1 MQELKRTF
9 AASLDALQNGLWKFH
24 SFVTSEI
31 VGDAGIWIIF
41 ASGQANSKIQVAHKF
56 TNFLCINIMRIHS
69 LLSLIMLSWNWGHA
83 QSADSI
89 YVSQFVRDSF
99 TRHGIKDAVVTVIA
113 QNGKCDTLRTFPGK
127 GNLDAQLW
135 QMLVPRRESGF
146 RIKLEHPDYETK
158 EMEVE
163 MKHPARLNSY
173 RFPEVLMKRRFEER
187 TTTLNEATA
196 TVTRVKLCYK
206 GDTIEV
212 DARAFKLTEGSML
225 ESLVRNVPGCELLD
239 NGDVYMN
246 GRKVDYLTLNGKD
259 FFKGNN
265 RIMLDNLPY
274 YTVDKL
280 QFYNQR
286 SERSQMIGKDVERPD
301 FVMNVKLKREYSTG
315 YLANVEAGGG
325 THERWLG
332 RAFALRFTDN
342 SRFSLFGNANNINET
357 GNPSG
362 QGVWGS
368 LPNPVGDIK
377 TYDIGSELLV
387 DDKQGRYKNVLNT
400 SVQWSESEDEQ
411 RTASRQFLRQGDV
424 FGYADE
430 KSSVNNFAVKASN
443 RLTLKPI
450 GLVSESRLDYSSY
463 DKSMLSRGALLAS
476 NPSEGAE
483 HVIDSIFAAQ
493 GSSELMGFLINRVR
507 DEASSDGHQWNVSQ
521 KLDFHKQLP
530 WGDDL
535 MLTAQGTWDSAK
547 GNGRSRYGLE
557 YTDEMMSDDIQKRVD
572 RTSSHAYELQFDA
585 NYAVHFLTGWHLN
598 VEWGYRQSHQHEQK
612 DLYRLD
618 WDENFIAE
626 EWLPSMTG
634 YAHLRDEANSPHYV
648 STKREEAFSGMLHRH
663 DSDSKRGRYFSF
675 NAAFDLRHTV
685 QDGTYTRG
693 DNRFSPSDTRWLFNP
708 RVDVEYQTRQWHD
721 TYSLHY
727 DTRMNPLNL
736 AQIVDLTDTSDP
748 LSVQKGNQR
757 LRPSQVHHLSALYS
771 TRFGT
776 HGQFLMLRSS
786 VSFMQHLVAMN
797 SIYDAA
803 SGAYTYIPVNV
814 DGNWNCTHNLNLRRS
829 LAAHDRLTM
838 ESRTTYRYT
847 HGVDMKDNATS
858 TVMQHTIGEDVKVE
872 YKQGPFVCALL
883 GGISYRNVRPDDA
896 NRFQSVDFNYG
907 ASVQASLPLG
917 FRLSSD
923 IRMYCRR
930 GYTDRSLCTDRLVWN
945 AQLARSFCRGR
956 LQVAARAF
964 DLLHQLSSTHTVI
977 NTQAQTEVW
986 QLSLPSYLMLSV
998 QLKLNKSPK
1007 GK

>member
-1 MQELKRTF
+1 MRLF
-9 AASLDALQNGLWKFH
+9 FLFILPLASWRV
-24 SFVTSEI
+24 SY
-31 VGDAGIWIIF
+31 
-41 ASGQANSKIQVAHKF
+41 
-56 TNFLCINIMRIHS
+56 
-69 LLSLIMLSWNWGHA
+69 A

-99 TRHGIKDAVVTVIA
+99 TRHGIKDAVVTFLA
-113 QNGKCDTLRTFPGK
+113 QDGKCDTLRTFPGK

-135 QMLVPRRESGF
+135 QMLVPRRESRF
-146 RIKLEHPDYETK
+146 RIKVEHPDYEAK

-163 MKHPARLNSY
+163 MKHPARLHSF
-173 RFPEVLMKRRFEER
+173 RFPEMLLKRKFEER

-225 ESLVRNVPGCELLD
+225 ESLVRNVPGCELHD

-342 SRFSLFGNANNINET
+342 SRLSFYGNANNINET
-357 GNPSG
+357 GGPSG
-362 QGVWGS
+362 QGVWGGQ
-368 LPNPVGDIK
+368 PNPVGDVK

-387 DDKQGRYKNVLNT
+387 DDKQGRYKNVLNA
-400 SVQWSESEDEQ
+400 SVQWTRSEDEQ
-411 RTASRQFLRQGDV
+411 RTASRQFLQQGDV
-424 FGYADE
+424 YGYADE
-430 KSSVNNFAVKASN
+430 RSSIHNFALKSSN

-463 DKSMLSRGALLAS
+463 DKGMFSRSALLAS
-476 NPSEGAE
+476 NPSEGTE
-483 HVIDSIFAAQ
+483 LVIDSIFAAQ
-493 GSSELMGFLINRVR
+493 GSSELMEFLINKVQ
-507 DEASSDGHQWNVSQ
+507 EQASDDGHKWNVSQ

-535 MLTAQGTWDSAK
+535 MLTAQGKWDGAK
-547 GNGRSRYGLE
+547 DNGYSQYRLD
-557 YTDEMMSDDIQKRVD
+557 YTDEMMTDDIRKRLSRV
-572 RTSSHAYELQFDA
+572 SSRSYDLQFDA
-585 NYAVHFLTGWHLN
+585 NYAVHFLNGWHLN
-598 VEWGYRQSHQHEQK
+598 VGMGHRQNHRHEHR

-618 WDENFIAE
+618 WDESITAE
-626 EWLPSMTG
+626 KWLPSMIA
-634 YAHLRDEANSPHYV
+634 YAHLRDVANSPHQV
-648 STKREEAFSGMLHRH
+648 STRREEVFSSMLHRH
-663 DSDSKRGRYFSF
+663 DSDSRRGRYFSF
-675 NAAFDLRHTV
+675 NAAFDLRRSV
-685 QDGTYTRG
+685 QDGTYIRG
-693 DNRFSPSDTRWLFNP
+693 DRRFSPSDARWLFNP
-708 RVDVEYQTRQWHD
+708 RVDVEYQARQWHD

-727 DTRMNPLNL
+727 DTQMNPLNL
-736 AQIVDLTDTSDP
+736 AQTVDQTDTSDP
-748 LSVQKGNQR
+748 LSVQKGNPH
-757 LRPSQVHHLSALYS
+757 LRPSQVHRISALYS

-803 SGAYTYIPVNV
+803 SGGYTYIPVNV
-814 DGNWNCTHNLNLRRS
+814 DGNWSSTHSLDLRRS
-829 LAAHDRLTM
+829 LAAHNRLAL

-847 HGVDMKDNATS
+847 RGVDMKDNATS
-858 TVMQHTIGEDVKVE
+858 TVMQHTMGEDVKVE
-872 YKQGPFVCALL
+872 YKQGPFVCALF
-883 GGISYRNVRPDDA
+883 GGVAWRKACPDDA
-896 NRFQSVDFNYG
+896 EGFQSVDFHYG
-907 ASVQASLPLG
+907 ANVQANLPLG
-917 FRLSSD
+917 LRISTD
-923 IRMYCRR
+923 IRMYSRR

-945 AQLARSFCRGR
+945 AQLARSFCSGR
-956 LQVAARAF
+956 LQVAARVF
-964 DLLHQLSSTHTVI
+964 DLLHQLSSTHTII

-998 QLKLNKSPK
+998 QLKWNKSPK

>member
-1 MQELKRTF
+1 M
-9 AASLDALQNGLWKFH
+9 SY
-24 SFVTSEI
+24 
-31 VGDAGIWIIF
+31 
-41 ASGQANSKIQVAHKF
+41 
-56 TNFLCINIMRIHS
+56 
-69 LLSLIMLSWNWGHA
+69 A

-99 TRHGIKDAVVTVIA
+99 TRHGIKDAVVTIFG
-113 QNGKCDTLRTFPGK
+113 QDGKCDTLRTFSGK

-135 QMLVPRRESGF
+135 QLLVPRRESKF
-146 RIKLEHPDYETK
+146 QIRVEHPEYEAK

-163 MKHPARLNSY
+163 MKHPARLNSF
-173 RFPEVLMKRRFEER
+173 RFPEMLLKRRFEEQ

-225 ESLVRNVPGCELLD
+225 ESLVRNVPGCELHD

-246 GRKVDYLTLNGKD
+246 GRQVDYLTLNGKD

-286 SERSQMIGKDVERPD
+286 SERSQMVGKDMERPD

-315 YLANVEAGGG
+315 YLANIEAGGG
-325 THERWLG
+325 SHERWLG

-342 SRFSLFGNANNINET
+342 SRLSLFGNANNINET
-357 GNPSG
+357 GSPSG
-362 QGVWGS
+362 QGVWGGQ
-368 LPNPVGDIK
+368 PNPVGDVK
-377 TYDIGSELLV
+377 SYAVGSELLV
-387 DDKQGRYKNVLNT
+387 DDKQGRYKNVLNASARWT
-400 SVQWSESEDEQ
+400 ESKDEQ

-430 KSSVNNFAVKASN
+430 RSFVNNFAVKASN
-443 RLTLKPI
+443 RFTLKPI

-463 DKSMLSRGALLAS
+463 DRNTLSRSVLLAS
-476 NPSEGAE
+476 NQPEGAE
-483 HVIDSIFAAQ
+483 SVIDSIFAAQ
-493 GSSELMGFLINRVR
+493 ESRELMDILINRAR
-507 DEASSDGHQWNVSQ
+507 DEASGDGHKWDISQ

-535 MLTAQGTWDSAK
+535 MLTAQGTWDGTK
-547 GNGRSRYGLE
+547 DNGNSQYCLE
-557 YTDEMMSDDIQKRVD
+557 YVDELMKGDVQKRLT
-572 RTSSHAYELQFDA
+572 RASSSSYDLQFDA
-585 NYAVHFLTGWHLN
+585 KYAVHFLSGWHLN
-598 VEWGYRQSHQHEQK
+598 VGLAHRQNHLREHR

-618 WDENFIAE
+618 WGETMTAE
-626 EWLPSMTG
+626 ECLPSMIE
-634 YAHLRDEANSPHYV
+634 YVHLRDEANSPHQV
-648 STKREEAFSGMLHRH
+648 RIQREEVISGMLHRH

-675 NAAFDLRHTV
+675 NAAFDLSRSV
-685 QDGTYTRG
+685 QHGTYTRG
-693 DNRFSPSDTRWLFNP
+693 DNRFSPSDARWLFNP

-727 DTRMNPLNL
+727 DTKMNPLSL
-736 AQIVDLTDTSDP
+736 VQTVDQTDTSNP
-748 LSVQKGNQR
+748 LSVQKGNPR
-757 LRPSQVHHLSALYS
+757 LCPSQVHRLSALYS

-776 HGQFLMLRSS
+776 HGQFLMLRSDA
-786 VSFMQHLVAMN
+786 SFMQHLVAMN
-797 SIYDAA
+797 SIYDVA
-803 SGAYTYIPVNV
+803 SGAYTYVPVNV
-814 DGNWNCTHNLNLRRS
+814 DGNWSSTHSLDLRRS
-829 LAAHDRLTM
+829 LAAHNRLTL
-838 ESRTTYRYT
+838 ESRTSYRYT

-858 TVMQHTIGEDVKVE
+858 TVMQHTLGEDVKVE
-872 YKQGPFVCALL
+872 YKQGSFVCALL
-883 GGISYRNVRPDDA
+883 GGVSCRNVRPDDA
-896 NRFQSVDFNYG
+896 DGFHSVDFNYG
-907 ASVQASLPLG
+907 VNVQTSLPLG
-917 FRLSSD
+917 LRLSTD
-923 IRMYCRR
+923 IRMYSRR
-930 GYTDRSLCTDRLVWN
+930 GYTDRSLCTDCLVWN

-986 QLSLPSYLMLSV
+986 QLSLPSYLMVSV
-998 QLKLNKSPK
+998 QLKLSKSPK
-1007 GK
+1007 EK